1 MIFPRFLT
9 TALLL
14 LLFVMQTT
22 AQKYVAK
29 EGYVSFFSEA
39 PIENIKAENKRMTS
53 IFIAD
58 NGMIAFSV
66 INKDFIFPKKLMQ
79 EHFNDKYM
87 ESHKYP
93 QSTFSG
99 TIVGYSLEANGL
111 QSVRAKGQLKI
122 HGITKNI
129 DIPGTLEVKGNT
141 VQMKSRFK
149 VVLADYGI
157 TIPAILWKN
166 ISEQVEVSIDLIFTK
181 Q

>member
-66 INKDFIFPKKLMQ
+66 INKDFI
-79 EHFNDKYM
+79 NNW
-87 ESHKYP
+87 
-93 QSTFSG
+93 
-99 TIVGYSLEANGL
+99 I
-111 QSVRAKGQLKI
+111 
-122 HGITKNI
+122 
-129 DIPGTLEVKGNT
+129 
-141 VQMKSRFK
+141 
-149 VVLADYGI
+149 
-157 TIPAILWKN
+157 
-166 ISEQVEVSIDLIFTK
+166 
-181 Q
+181 